1 MSEVPKSSRVRYVG
15 FGLLYLAFCISFID
29 RAAMSLALAQI
40 STEFGLIAAELGI
53 VLGVFYLG
61 YAIMQLPGGWLA
73 DRFGSKFVVIATIT
87 FWSIFTVTTSLA
99 WSLASLIVI
108 RFIFGIAEGGFP
120 PASIKAISELFT
132 NEERP
137 KMSALLLSS
146 NYLGSMIAPLIMAP
160 MLIYFGWRHAFEVI
174 GVIGVLFAVTYYF
187 AVPHSKPAPVQA
199 SPLKKAD
206 AASTRELLR
215 TPLLWQLLIVW
226 FGLSC
231 VNKGLDAWMPIYLLQ
246 ARGLDLKSVGLLTP
260 LPFVM
265 ATLAT
270 ASGGWIMVRF
280 FLGREKYLLVFSAL
294 LTGVFLYLMYHAQTV
309 AGVITYQCIVYLF
322 KSFVFAT
329 VFALPTKLL
338 ADNQIGT
345 GIGMVNLGGQA
356 AGFVA
361 PLVMGFLVTA
371 FGTYD
376 AAFAFLLAAVCVSTV
391 ASITIR
397 TPAPRVVD
405 TFA

>member
-1 MSEVPKSSRVRYVG
+1 
-15 FGLLYLAFCISFID
+15 
-29 RAAMSLALAQI
+29 MSLALAQI

>member
-1 MSEVPKSSRVRYVG
+1 
-15 FGLLYLAFCISFID
+15 
-29 RAAMSLALAQI
+29 
-40 STEFGLIAAELGI
+40 
-53 VLGVFYLG
+53 
-61 YAIMQLPGGWLA
+61 
-73 DRFGSKFVVIATIT
+73 
-87 FWSIFTVTTSLA
+87 
-99 WSLASLIVI
+99 
-108 RFIFGIAEGGFP
+108 
-120 PASIKAISELFT
+120 
-132 NEERP
+132 
-137 KMSALLLSS
+137 MSALLLSS